1 MYVTNNRNIILSR
14 IIWHEGDEGTVN
26 DHVRMIVKLYHRV
39 IKKSVISLKPGFM
52 SEYLRKL
59 VGMVAQLVDMC
70 AKTKDDHA
78 LRKELAETIGSEF
91 NASCSGIHT
100 LFCNNRFSLDF
111 FVQTYNRSGGR
122 SDDLPKN
129 SPAVR

>member
-1 MYVTNNRNIILSR
+1 MSR

-70 AKTKDDHA
+70 SKTKDSHA

-91 NASCSGIHT
+91 NASCSGIQSLFATTAFLWIFLLT
-100 LFCNNRFSLDF
+100 LSRF
-111 FVQTYNRSGGR
+111 TR
-122 SDDLPKN
+122 KI
-129 SPAVR
+129 

>member
-1 MYVTNNRNIILSR
+1 MSR

-70 AKTKDDHA
+70 AKTKDNHA

-91 NASCSGIHT
+91 TASCSGIHT
-100 LFCNNRFSLDF
+100 LFATTPFFGF
-111 FVQTYNRSGGR
+111 FVQTYSRTSIYE
-122 SDDLPKN
+122 KN
-129 SPAVR
+129 VIAVIFMSLLHQLFS